1 MTFWGRPVA
10 VPAPIIAYA
19 CIWNKSA
26 LFAGKGFSKKIRKKT
41 DMHRKEGE
49 YDNHEIYIQQDAL
62 FVFGHSFADRN
73 DCLCQA

>member
-1 MTFWGRPVA
+1 MISILKAQRGRVDNRGYG
-10 VPAPIIAYA
+10 I
-19 CIWNKSA
+19 
-26 LFAGKGFSKKIRKKT
+26 GKGFSGKMLGKN
-41 DMHRKEGE
+41 DMHRIEGE

>member
-1 MTFWGRPVA
+1 MKGIMEGMESFDDRVY
-10 VPAPIIAYA
+10 VRV
-19 CIWNKSA
+19 SA

>member
-1 MTFWGRPVA
+1 
-10 VPAPIIAYA
+10 
-19 CIWNKSA
+19 
-26 LFAGKGFSKKIRKKT
+26 
-41 DMHRKEGE
+41 MHRKEGE